1 MPWTTLT
8 SNDVVNALNNAEAN
22 AYRTVGLAPGQA
34 DPLPAI
40 ITYVTEEVRSYIRAR
55 HRVGASGLPQAFFP
69 AALAL
74 ISYRLA
80 ERVSPA
86 LADKKKPAYQ
96 DAIAFLQKVADG
108 EIGVED
114 PPADSTDTANAP
126 QPRIVDLGSTGPRPL
141 NFDPN
146 NADGL

>member
-1 MPWTTLT
+1 MPWIAIT
-8 SNDVVNALNNAEAN
+8 SNDVLNALNNAEAN
-22 AYRTVGLAPGQA
+22 AFRTVGLAAGQT

-55 HRVGASGLPQAFFP
+55 HRVGATGMPQAFFP

-86 LADKKKPAYQ
+86 LADKKKQAYQ
-96 DAIAFLQKVADG
+96 DALAFLQKVATG

-114 PPADSTDTANAP
+114 PPADSTDTVNAP
-126 QPRIVDLGSTGPRPL
+126 QPRMDDQSNSGPSPL
-141 NFDPN
+141 AFDPT

>member
-1 MPWTTLT
+1 MAWATPT
-8 SNDVVNALNNAEAN
+8 SNDVLNALNNAEAN
-22 AYRTVGLAPGQA
+22 AFRTVALAPGQA

-40 ITYVTEEVRSYIRAR
+40 ITYVTEEVRSYIRRR
-55 HRVGASGLPQAFFP
+55 HRVGPTGIPQGFFP

-74 ISYRLA
+74 ISYRLT

-86 LADKKKPAYQ
+86 LADKKRQAYQ
-96 DAIAFLQKVADG
+96 DAIAFLQKVATG

-114 PPADSTDTANAP
+114 PPADSIDTTNAA
-126 QPRIVDLGSTGPRPL
+126 QPRIDDASRTGPNPL
-141 NFDPN
+141 AFDPT